1 MTIKLLVTAIAR
13 QLIAGSE
20 FLVQQ
25 QTALIAL
32 IVCLV
37 LAIVSYGVAIWRVLR
52 RVKSWQRDG
61 TTTQANAALWALTAT
76 ALIMVLPVLL
86 AFLLPQHPAP

>member
-1 MTIKLLVTAIAR
+1 MTIKLLVTAMAR

-52 RVKSWQRDG
+52 RVKSWLHYRH
-61 TTTQANAALWALTAT
+61 
-76 ALIMVLPVLL
+76 
-86 AFLLPQHPAP
+86 LLPPL